1 MQNTASVL
9 TDQFPDL
16 LKRLPVGLDLDRLA
30 RETKAIQRKRKI
42 GDGASL
48 LRLALARGPGG
59 FSLRQT
65 SGWVSLL
72 EIAELSNPG
81 VHYRL
86 KQAVAFLAA
95 LVGRLLAA
103 KLPGAN
109 LRWPG
114 RTLRPADG
122 TCVSKPGSKGTDWR
136 VHGVF
141 DLGSGGFS
149 HLELTDK
156 HGAEALER
164 GAPIAGEIRIG
175 DRNYARVPV
184 LKRFLA
190 DSGGKADFIVRLGWN
205 ALQLS
210 TPRGKPFDLI
220 GYLQRLPAGITP
232 HEVTLRAAAGR
243 GEAAL
248 PLRLIVQRKTPEA
261 AEATRLALRRA
272 AIKKGKKLDPCSL
285 IAAEFMILV
294 TSLPRKGYTA
304 KDILAVYRLRWQIE
318 LAFKRLKSL
327 LHIDRLPTRTE
338 AGSRSWLYAHLILA
352 LLCDDLSQDFLESS
366 PGGLARRGLH
376 PITLGRAEDRTAGA
390 DFHHPRS
397 NVCRRTDGGGAD
409 GSPPA
414 RQRTT
419 KAKAARQIPCPWII
433 LAPMGLCP
441 LLGWTAP
448 RHLVPRFGCHN
459 PNRRAVRHGA

>member
-1 MQNTASVL
+1 MQNPASAPS
-9 TDQFPDL
+9 DQFPDL
-16 LKRLPVGLDLDRLA
+16 LKRLPPGVDLDRLA
-30 RETKAIQRKRKI
+30 LETKAIQRKRKI

-59 FSLRQT
+59 FSLRQA
-65 SGWVSLL
+65 SSWVSLL

-95 LVGRLLAA
+95 LVGLLLAA
-103 KLPGAN
+103 KAPGAN

-114 RTLRPADG
+114 RTLRLADG
-122 TCVSKPGSKGTDWR
+122 TCVSKFGSKGTDWR

-141 DLGSGGFS
+141 DLGGGGFS

-164 GAPIAGEIRIG
+164 GAPLAGEIRIG
-175 DRNYARVPV
+175 DRNYARAPV

-190 DSGGKADFIVRLGWN
+190 EASGKADFIVRAGWN

-210 TPRGKPFDLI
+210 TPKGKSFDLI
-220 GYLQRLPAGITP
+220 GYLRCLPSGLRP
-232 HEVTLRAAAGR
+232 HEVTLRAAVGR

-261 AEATRLALRRA
+261 TEATRLALRRA
-272 AIKKGKKLDPCSL
+272 AIKKGKKLDPRSL
-285 IAAEFMILV
+285 IAAEFMILG
-294 TSLPRKGYTA
+294 TSLPKRGYTA

-327 LHIDRLPTRTE
+327 LHIDKLPTRTE
-338 AGSRSWLYAHLILA
+338 QTSRSWLYAHLILA

-366 PGGLARRGLH
+366 P
-376 PITLGRAEDRTAGA
+376 
-390 DFHHPRS
+390 
-397 NVCRRTDGGGAD
+397 
-409 GSPPA
+409 
-414 RQRTT
+414 
-419 KAKAARQIPCPWII
+419 
-433 LAPMGLCP
+433 
-441 LLGWTAP
+441 
-448 RHLVPRFGCHN
+448 
-459 PNRRAVRHGA
+459 

>member
-1 MQNTASVL
+1 MQNTASVP

-16 LKRLPVGLDLDRLA
+16 LQRLPAGLDLDTLA
-30 RETKAIQRKRKI
+30 RETKAIQRDRKI
-42 GDGASL
+42 GGGANL

-59 FSLRQT
+59 FSLRQS

-95 LVGRLLAA
+95 VVARLLAA
-103 KLPGAN
+103 KVPGGR

-114 RTLRPADG
+114 RTLRLADG

-156 HGAEALER
+156 HGAEGLDR

-184 LKRFLA
+184 LKRFLTEA
-190 DSGGKADFIVRLGWN
+190 CGKADFIVRAGWN
-205 ALQLS
+205 AFQLT
-210 TPRGKPFDLI
+210 TPRGKAFDLI
-220 GYLQRLPAGITP
+220 GHLQNLPAGMKP
-232 HEVTLRAAAGR
+232 HEVSVRAADVR
-243 GEAAL
+243 GATAL
-248 PLRLIVQRKTPEA
+248 PLRLIIQRKTPEA
-261 AEATRLALRRA
+261 AEATRLAVRRA
-272 AIKKGKKLDPCSL
+272 AIKKGKKLDPRSL
-285 IAAEFMILV
+285 LAAEFMIVV
-294 TSLPRKGYTA
+294 TSLPAKGYKA

-327 LHIDRLPTRTE
+327 PHMDKLPTRTE
-338 AGSRSWLYAHLILA
+338 QTSRSWLYAHLILA
-352 LLCDDLSQDFLESS
+352 LLSDDVSQDFLDSS
-366 PGGLARRGLH
+366 P
-376 PITLGRAEDRTAGA
+376 
-390 DFHHPRS
+390 
-397 NVCRRTDGGGAD
+397 
-409 GSPPA
+409 
-414 RQRTT
+414 
-419 KAKAARQIPCPWII
+419 
-433 LAPMGLCP
+433 
-441 LLGWTAP
+441 
-448 RHLVPRFGCHN
+448 
-459 PNRRAVRHGA
+459 

>member
-1 MQNTASVL
+1 MQNTASVPP
-9 TDQFPDL
+9 DQFSDL
-16 LKRLPVGLDLDRLA
+16 LKRLPAGLDLDALA
-30 RETKAIQRKRKI
+30 FETKAIQRKRNI
-42 GDGASL
+42 DGGANL

-65 SGWVSLL
+65 AGWVSLL

-95 LVGRLLAA
+95 LVGQLLAA
-103 KLPGAN
+103 KTPGAN

-114 RTLRPADG
+114 RTLRLADG
-122 TCVSKPGSKGTDWR
+122 TCVSKPASKGTDWR

-141 DLGSGGFS
+141 DLASGGFS
-149 HLELTDK
+149 HLELTDE

-190 DSGGKADFIVRLGWN
+190 KACGTADFIVRLGWN

-220 GYLQRLPAGITP
+220 GYLQQLPSGVRP
-232 HEVTLRAAAGR
+232 HEVILRAAAGR
-243 GEAAL
+243 GESAL

-261 AEATRLALRRA
+261 TEATRLALRRA
-272 AIKKGKKLDPCSL
+272 AIKKGKKLDPRSL
-285 IAAEFMILV
+285 IAAEFMILA
-294 TSLPRKGYTA
+294 TSLPQTGYTA
-304 KDILAVYRLRWQIE
+304 KDVLAVYRLRWQIE

-327 LHIDRLPTRTE
+327 LHIDKLPTRTE
-338 AGSRSWLYAHLILA
+338 PTSRSWLYAHLILA
-352 LLCDDLSQDFLESS
+352 LLCDDLSQDFLDSS
-366 PGGLARRGLH
+366 P
-376 PITLGRAEDRTAGA
+376 
-390 DFHHPRS
+390 
-397 NVCRRTDGGGAD
+397 
-409 GSPPA
+409 
-414 RQRTT
+414 
-419 KAKAARQIPCPWII
+419 
-433 LAPMGLCP
+433 
-441 LLGWTAP
+441 
-448 RHLVPRFGCHN
+448 
-459 PNRRAVRHGA
+459 

>member
-1 MQNTASVL
+1 M
-9 TDQFPDL
+9 DQFPDL
-16 LKRLPVGLDLDRLA
+16 LKRLPAGVDLDRLA
-30 RETKAIQRKRKI
+30 LETKAIQRKRKI

-59 FSLRQT
+59 FSLRQA

-86 KQAVAFLAA
+86 KQAAVFLAA
-95 LVGRLLAA
+95 LVGLLLAA
-103 KLPGAN
+103 KVPGAN

-114 RTLRPADG
+114 RTLRLADG

-164 GAPIAGEIRIG
+164 GAPLAGEIRIG
-175 DRNYARVPV
+175 DRNYARVAA

-190 DSGGKADFIVRLGWN
+190 EALGKADFIVRVGWN
-205 ALQLS
+205 ALQLI
-210 TPRGKPFDLI
+210 TPRGKPFNLI
-220 GYLQRLPAGITP
+220 GYLQRLPADMKP
-232 HEVTLRAAAGR
+232 HEATLHATAGR
-243 GEAAL
+243 DEAAL
-248 PLRLIVQRKTPEA
+248 LLRLIVQRKTPEA
-261 AEATRLALRRA
+261 TEATRLALRRA
-272 AIKKGKKLDPCSL
+272 AIKKGKQLDPRSL
-285 IAAEFMILV
+285 VAAEFMIV
-294 TSLPRKGYTA
+294 ATSLPKRGYAA

-327 LHIDRLPTRTE
+327 LHIDKLPTRTE
-338 AGSRSWLYAHLILA
+338 QTSRSWLYAHLILA

-366 PGGLARRGLH
+366 P
-376 PITLGRAEDRTAGA
+376 
-390 DFHHPRS
+390 
-397 NVCRRTDGGGAD
+397 
-409 GSPPA
+409 
-414 RQRTT
+414 
-419 KAKAARQIPCPWII
+419 
-433 LAPMGLCP
+433 
-441 LLGWTAP
+441 
-448 RHLVPRFGCHN
+448 
-459 PNRRAVRHGA
+459 